1 MSEVDIKIGDYVVYV
16 NTGTK
21 GRVIDIK
28 KDENGNTWI
37 VLDNNLMYRPHLLKV
52 IDKSKLIERKDDI
65 DKMIKKLE
73 KEELDK
79 EKIIDIDLGDACGAG

>member
-1 MSEVDIKIGDYVVYV
+1 MSEVDIKIGDYVIYV

-21 GRVIDIK
+21 GRVVDIR
-28 KDENGNTWI
+28 KDENGDIWI

-52 IDKSKLIERKDDI
+52 IDKSKLVERKDDI

-79 EKIIDIDLGDACGAG
+79 EKIMDIDLGDACGAG